1 MLLYRSC
8 FVSVRVAFEGNF
20 QEQAPGGLYYGGFL
34 RYEFGGR
41 GIYLE
46 GPIHE
51 GAYFRNFTAL
61 QLCVRY
67 NTVCIFYGTCLQSTR
82 FK

>member
-1 MLLYRSC
+1 M
-8 FVSVRVAFEGNF
+8 E
-20 QEQAPGGLYYGGFL
+20 GFL

-82 FK
+82 FKKILKAVFCWKSRAFKSKNKAWIRLP

>member
-1 MLLYRSC
+1 MCYCTALALFQFLLHLRAISRYKPSGAY
-8 FVSVRVAFEGNF
+8 VME
-20 QEQAPGGLYYGGFL
+20 GFL

-41 GIYLE
+41 GIYWE

-61 QLCVRY
+61 QLCVRH

-82 FK
+82 